1 MIRWPEHYDPK
12 HAPVHVRNELAIA
25 APPESVWAWLV
36 RAAAWPRWYPNSAD
50 VRIEGGGG
58 ELALGARFRWRTFGV
73 AIRSQV
79 KEFVAPERL
88 AWDARGLGVDAY
100 HAWWIERVPGGCRVV
115 TEETQHG
122 FAARLGALLLP
133 RRMSRGHD
141 LWLARLAAQATSG
154 PPEIP
159 A

>member
-1 MIRWPEHYDPK
+1 MIHWPEHYDPE

-36 RAAAWPRWYPNSAD
+36 RAEAWPRWYPNSAD

-58 ELALGARFRWRTFGV
+58 ELALGTRFRWRTFGV

-79 KEFVAPERL
+79 KELVAPERL
-88 AWDARGLGVDAY
+88 AWDARGLGIDAY

-154 PPEIP
+154 PPKIP